1 MADQDWQ
8 AYLEAIDQADL
19 TELEALRVEVLGRRG
34 KLTEALRAL
43 SQLPPEARRESG
55 QMLNRTKAAI
65 EERLMSRRQT
75 LAESA
80 LVQRLAEE
88 RVDLTLPG
96 EPIAL
101 GHPHPLAMI
110 QERLVSIFVAMGFQ
124 VALGPEV
131 EDDWHNFE
139 ALNFPKDH
147 PARDMQDSFTLASG
161 GWLLR
166 THTSPVQIRAMRA
179 SAPGPLR
186 IIAPGRVYRRDD
198 DATHA
203 SAFHQIEGLVV
214 DHGVSM
220 AHLKATLATFVREL
234 FGSKVAIRFRPSYF
248 PFTEP
253 SAELDVGCLFCGQ
266 KGCVLCSETGWLEVL
281 GAGLVHPNVLLA
293 GGYDPEAVTGFAFG
307 LGIER
312 LTMLY
317 YQIPDVRILLQGDL
331 QFLEQF

>member
-19 TELEALRVEVLGRRG
+19 TELEVLRVEVLGRRG

>member
-65 EERLMSRRQT
+65 EERLMSRRQA

-101 GHPHPLAMI
+101 GHPHPLALI